1 MSIRVVV
8 WSIMGCLG
16 IVWIIRRMVDDW
28 QWHRLRQRYPYAKR
42 PYLQPFP
49 SLIGSLLYTVFV
61 QILYGLCLGEIW
73 ALVSLTVW
81 PMLRQCFFVGADE
94 EDPPIPQEEEQR
106 NESMEAL
113 DDADETDSLN
123 VVVHTPPRQHSQH
136 DRQTSSRNNTSRN
149 ATSKKKKAVL
159 KPTVWFSDIVDSQP
173 NQPTHTSSVLRR
185 RNGTATQS
193 STKSVTFSED
203 ASGAVRTTE
212 HRYEKV
218 NDKENERRLILLP
231 SRLRTS
237 QRPGQR
243 QIANALQRQR
253 LEILSRKR
261 DAPEEPTNRQPS
273 EKRISLA
280 NFRSQRA
287 VLKRKSH
294 HEVQH
299 REIAF
304 SQNSKKFRVNVPLT
318 AKPEKQVSFQL
329 GTVSTPPENIQ
340 ATPHPKQDQTA
351 SSTPGLALAVKG
363 TPHSQPVAKNPFD
376 TSHGATRTTPE
387 VQPTT
392 PSVETPVPFAKT
404 STAVGTPHPKSNATT
419 GSSTVPTTTATNS
432 INKTVSFADAPTPAA
447 SFGQTQAPSFQFPP
461 ATTEPNTPQPVGLP
475 PTFGTAPAPSFQFGS
490 TPANTPKPGPVN
502 ATKPNPFGNTA
513 APITSVNP
521 FGGATNPPFGSNNG
535 PSNTATTNTFGSST
549 QATAANANSFGA
561 SGQTNPFATASA
573 TFGSQA
579 PPATTQT
586 VTFATG
592 APSAFNVGSSSTG
605 RSRSRG
611 RRPGKR

>member
-1 MSIRVVV
+1 
-8 WSIMGCLG
+8 
-16 IVWIIRRMVDDW
+16 MVDDW

-49 SLIGSLLYTVFV
+49 SLIGSLLYTLFV

-73 ALVSLTVW
+73 ALVSLIVW
-81 PMLRQCFFVGADE
+81 PMLRQCFFVGTDKADL
-94 EDPPIPQEEEQR
+94 PIPQEEKQL

-113 DDADETDSLN
+113 DEADETDSLN
-123 VVVHTPPRQHSQH
+123 VVVHTPPRQLSH
-136 DRQTSSRNNTSRN
+136 DHRFSPRNNNKSRN
-149 ATSKKKKAVL
+149 ATSKNKKAVL
-159 KPTVWFSDIVDSQP
+159 KPTVRFSDTIEPQR
-173 NQPTHTSSVLRR
+173 NQPTYTSSVLRR
-185 RNGTATQS
+185 RNGTATQP

-203 ASGAVRTTE
+203 ASGAIRTTE
-212 HRYEKV
+212 HCYEKV
-218 NDKENERRLILLP
+218 NDKENERRLLLLP

-237 QRPGQR
+237 HRPGQR

-261 DAPEEPTNRQPS
+261 DAPEEPTNPQPS

-294 HEVQH
+294 HEVQR

-304 SQNSKKFRVNVPLT
+304 SQNAKKFRVNVPVT
-318 AKPEKQVSFQL
+318 AKPEKQISFQL

-351 SSTPGLALAVKG
+351 SSTPGFSLAVKG
-363 TPHSQPVAKNPFD
+363 TPHSQPEAKNSFD

-392 PSVETPVPFAKT
+392 PSVETPVPFVKT
-404 STAVGTPHPKSNATT
+404 STAVGTPHPKSNATID
-419 GSSTVPTTTATNS
+419 SSTVQTTTAANS
-432 INKTVSFADAPTPAA
+432 INKSVSFADAPTPTVY
-447 SFGQTQAPSFQFPP
+447 FGQTQAFQFSSSTNP
-461 ATTEPNTPQPVGLP
+461 AATPKTEPNTPHPVGLP

-502 ATKPNPFGNTA
+502 ATEPNPFGNTV
-513 APITSVNP
+513 APSTSVNS

-549 QATAANANSFGA
+549 QATAANANSFGV
-561 SGQTNPFATASA
+561 SEQTNPFATAGA
-573 TFGSQA
+573 TFGSRA
-579 PPATTQT
+579 PAATTQA
-586 VTFATG
+586 VAFATG
-592 APSAFNVGSSSTG
+592 APTTAFNVGSSSSV